1 MKKISNKTRITIGV
15 CLILAGLAFISS
27 EYLTSKKHGAY
38 ERITFEISNIP
49 TEKEEPDQGE
59 IPDEEISDTVIIDD
73 EDGNSEEIF
82 INDSNYIGRLEIP
95 TIKLVK
101 GFVSKDS
108 SANNVNKNIAIMS
121 PSNYPDVDKGNF
133 ILAGH
138 TGNAWNS
145 FFKNLYKLKVGNE
158 AYVYYN
164 NVKYTYKLTRIYY
177 QEKTGVARIYRDVN
191 KTTMTLITCTKGT
204 KTSQTIFVFELQTKT
219 NI

>member
-164 NVKYTYKLTRIYY
+164 NVKYTYKLTRMYY